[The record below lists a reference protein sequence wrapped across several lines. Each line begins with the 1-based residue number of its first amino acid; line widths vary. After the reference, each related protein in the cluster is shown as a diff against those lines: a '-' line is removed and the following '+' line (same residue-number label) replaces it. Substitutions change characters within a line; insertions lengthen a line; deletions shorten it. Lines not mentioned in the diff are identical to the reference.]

1 VIHFFSNSL
10 AVLKRFYLGAI
21 LFFMYAPIAVLIIFS
36 FNNSRSRGTW
46 EGFTLDWYIRLFNDQ
61 HTQLALRNTVL
72 IAIFSTFFAT
82 IIGTVAALGIDKLKK
97 RPRTAIMLVSRVPD
111 MMPDVIT
118 GISLMMLFLFVF
130 RMLGF
135 GSLGFGT
142 MLLAHVIF
150 NVPYVILSVTPKIRQ
165 LDPNLYEAALD
176 LGSSPFRAFVQVILP
191 ELWPGVVTGAMLAFT
206 LSVDD
211 FMVSFFT
218 TSPGVQNLSIRI
230 FSMTRRGVDP
240 SINAL
245 STIIFVVVMVMLILI
260 NRRDRQLVRKNVEDG
275 SVED

>member
-1 VIHFFSNSL
+1 MTNFFANTL
-10 AVLKRFYLGAI
+10 AVLKRFYLGLI

-36 FNNSRSRGTW
+36 FNSSRSRGTW

-61 HTQLALRNTVL
+61 HTQLALRNTIL
-72 IAIFSTFFAT
+72 IALFSTFFAT
-82 IIGTVAALGIDKLKK
+82 IIGTLAAIGIDKLKK
-97 RPRTAIMLVSRVPD
+97 RSRTAIMLVSRVPV

-130 RMLGF
+130 RMLGI

-176 LGSSPFRAFVQVILP
+176 LGSNPFRAFVQVILP
-191 ELWPGVVTGAMLAFT
+191 ELWPGVITGAMLAFT

-260 NRRDRQLVRKNVEDG
+260 NRRDRQLIRRGTEDDTA
-275 SVED
+275 EN

>member
-1 VIHFFSNSL
+1 VIYAFSNAL

-36 FNNSRSRGTW
+36 FNDSRSRGTW

-72 IAIFSTFFAT
+72 IAIFSTIFAT
-82 IIGTVAALGIDKLKK
+82 IIGTVAAIGIDKLKK
-97 RPRTAIMLVSRVPD
+97 RSRTAIMLVSRVPV
-111 MMPDVIT
+111 MMPDIIT
-118 GISLMMLFLFVF
+118 GLSLMMLFLFVF
-130 RMLGF
+130 RMLGI
-135 GSLGFGT
+135 GRLGFGT

-150 NVPYVILSVTPKIRQ
+150 NVPYVILSVTPKLRQ

-176 LGSSPFRAFVQVILP
+176 LGSSPLRAFVQVILP

-260 NRRDRQLVRKNVEDG
+260 NRRDRQLIRKNVEDG
-275 SVED
+275 TDE

>member
-1 VIHFFSNSL
+1 MSRFLPNAL
-10 AVLKRFYLGAI
+10 GVLKRFYLGLL
-21 LFFMYAPIAVLIIFS
+21 LFFMYAPIAVLMLFS
-36 FNNSRSRGTW
+36 FNSSRSRGTW
-46 EGFTLDWYIRLFNDQ
+46 GGFTLDWYIRLFNDQ

-97 RPRTAIMLVSRVPD
+97 RTRTAIMLVSRVPV

-130 RMLGF
+130 RMLGV

-150 NVPYVILSVTPKIRQ
+150 NVPYVILSVTPKLRQ

-176 LGSSPFRAFVQVILP
+176 LGSSPSRAFVQVILP
-191 ELWPGVVTGAMLAFT
+191 ELWPGVITGAMLAFT
-206 LSVDD
+206 MSVDD

-245 STIIFVVVMVMLILI
+245 STIIFVVVMIMLILI
-260 NRRDRQLVRKNVEDG
+260 NRRDRQLIRKNVEDDAN
-275 SVED
+275 E

>member
-1 VIHFFSNSL
+1 MIRFFSGSL
-10 AVLKRFYLGAI
+10 EVFKRVYLGAI

-36 FNNSRSRGTW
+36 FNASRSRGTW

-72 IAIFSTFFAT
+72 IAVFSTLFAT
-82 IIGTVAALGIDKLKK
+82 AIGTVAAIGIDKLKK
-97 RPRTAIMLVSRVPD
+97 RPRTAVMLVSRVPV
-111 MMPDVIT
+111 MMPDVII
-118 GISLMMLFLFVF
+118 GISLMMLFMFVF

-135 GSLGFGT
+135 GTLGFGT

-150 NVPYVILSVTPKIRQ
+150 NVPYVILSVTPKLRQ

-176 LGSSPFRAFVQVILP
+176 LGSSPFRAFIQVILP
-191 ELWPGVVTGAMLAFT
+191 ELWPGVITGAMLAFT
-206 LSVDD
+206 MSVDD

-260 NRRDRQLVRKNVEDG
+260 NKRDRQLMRRNSED
-275 SVED
+275 E

>member
-1 VIHFFSNSL
+1 MIRFLPNAV
-10 AVLKRFYLGAI
+10 AVLKRFYLGLL
-21 LFFMYAPIAVLIIFS
+21 LFFMYAPIAVLILFS
-36 FNNSRSRGTW
+36 FNSSRSRGTW

-61 HTQLALRNTVL
+61 HTQLALRNTIL
-72 IAIFSTFFAT
+72 IAVFSTVAAT
-82 IIGTVAALGIDKLKK
+82 FIGTIAALGIDKLKK
-97 RPRTAIMLVSRVPD
+97 RTRTTIMLVSRVPV

-142 MLLAHVIF
+142 MLLAHIIF
-150 NVPYVILSVTPKIRQ
+150 NVPYVILSVTPKLRQ

-191 ELWPGVVTGAMLAFT
+191 ELWPGVITGAMLAFT
-206 LSVDD
+206 MSVDD

-245 STIIFVVVMVMLILI
+245 STIIFVVVMIMLILI
-260 NRRDRQLVRKNVEDG
+260 NRRDRHLIHKNTEEDA
-275 SVED
+275 

>member
-1 VIHFFSNSL
+1 VSHFFSNSL
-10 AVLKRFYLGAI
+10 AALKRFYLGAI

-36 FNNSRSRGTW
+36 FNDSRSRGTW

-61 HTQLALRNTVL
+61 HTQLALRNTIL

-82 IIGTVAALGIDKLKK
+82 IIGTGAALGIDKLKK
-97 RPRTAIMLVSRVPD
+97 RSRTAIMLVSRVPV

-130 RMLGF
+130 RMLGI

-260 NRRDRQLVRKNVEDG
+260 NRRDRQLIRKNVEDG